1 MPLRPSRRFRRAAVR
16 VYNRRFKPSVSF
28 SRAIVYHMALFWRRK
43 KEDRFVTLGLNQPAA
58 AEESTEPKG
67 DAAEP
72 RLEPP
77 AGSTAAERARE
88 PVAPPPA
95 VEPVAT
101 GAQPDPQPAAQTD
114 LTGTRKEE
122 VIESAPPRAAQTE
135 TAAPTPARPDL
146 SARPAPPPKPAAPAR
161 SAFSSSSILGLNRS
175 EEELQAEI
183 ESLEQAYSARF
194 ARAISATRE
203 SLSEKID
210 TVFQGRKVIDA
221 ALLDELEEALIA
233 ADIGVPVTLHIL
245 DKVRRGISRK
255 EISDIEALKGA
266 IKNELLSILQES
278 EKRGVA
284 SEEGVPENV
293 TPYVI
298 MVVGVNGVGKTTT
311 IGKLAQRI
319 KAEGNDVL
327 ICAAD
332 TFRAAASDQ
341 LAIWAERTGVP
352 LIQQKHGTDPAAVL
366 FDALKAAKAR
376 RSDVLIVDTAGR
388 LHNKS
393 NLMAEL
399 EKMKRVA
406 GREVEGAPHET
417 LLVLDAVTGQNGLEQ
432 ARQFLKT
439 ANVTG
444 IVLTKLDG
452 TAKGGIAVAIAK
464 ELGLPIRY
472 AGIGEKVDDL
482 VVFDSE
488 QYVNGL
494 FA

>member
-1 MPLRPSRRFRRAAVR
+1 
-16 VYNRRFKPSVSF
+16 
-28 SRAIVYHMALFWRRK
+28 MAFWRRK
-43 KEDRFVTLGLNQPAA
+43 KEDRFITLGLNEPAQQT
-58 AEESTEPKG
+58 AEEQAPQTVEPSSQ
-67 DAAEP
+67 
-72 RLEPP
+72 LEPP
-77 AGSTAAERARE
+77 AATTGAALRTEASVTQPSIE
-88 PVAPPPA
+88 PVPTGAPPTPPPA
-95 VEPVAT
+95 SESSLTEAT
-101 GAQPDPQPAAQTD
+101 KP
-114 LTGTRKEE
+114 E
-122 VIESAPPRAAQTE
+122 VIESPRPSAAPSTPPAAARE
-135 TAAPTPARPDL
+135 SEKRPESAATIPTPASRPV
-146 SARPAPPPKPAAPAR
+146 APVR
-161 SAFSSSSILGLNRS
+161 SSFSTSILGLDRS
-175 EEELQAEI
+175 MEELEAEEEA
-183 ESLEQAYSARF
+183 LEQAFAARF
-194 ARAISATRE
+194 SRAIEKTRE
-203 SLSEKID
+203 SLSSKID
-210 TVFQGRKVIDA
+210 NVFQGRKQIDA
-221 ALLDELEEALIA
+221 ELLDELEEALIA
-233 ADIGVPVTLHIL
+233 ADIGVPTTLSIL
-245 DKVRRGISRK
+245 ETVRRGISRK
-255 EISDIEALKGA
+255 EINDVEALKA
-266 IKNELLSILQES
+266 SIKHELLTILQDA
-278 EKRGVA
+278 KQGGVGDETEA
-284 SEEGVPENV
+284 PEDV

-376 RSDVLIVDTAGR
+376 KSDVLIVDTAGR

-417 LLVLDAVTGQNGLEQ
+417 LLVVDAVTGQNGLEQ
-432 ARQFLKT
+432 ARQFLKV
-439 ANVTG
+439 AGVTG

-482 VVFDSE
+482 VKFE
-488 QYVNGL
+488 PELYVNGL
-494 FA
+494 FN

>member
-1 MPLRPSRRFRRAAVR
+1 
-16 VYNRRFKPSVSF
+16 
-28 SRAIVYHMALFWRRK
+28 MALFWKRK
-43 KEDRFVTLGLNQPAA
+43 KEDRFVTLGLNTPPSQ
-58 AEESTEPKG
+58 T
-67 DAAEP
+67 
-72 RLEPP
+72 LEPP
-77 AGSTAAERARE
+77 AADEAATQTTAKTPEATRE
-88 PVAPPPA
+88 AGDAAAQTRDAVAAPPA
-95 VEPVAT
+95 VEPVPT
-101 GAQPDPQPAAQTD
+101 GGQPTPQPAAESG
-114 LTGTRKEE
+114 LTETRKRE
-122 VIESAPPRAAQTE
+122 VVESP
-135 TAAPTPARPDL
+135 
-146 SARPAPPPKPAAPAR
+146 RPAPR
-161 SAFSSSSILGLNRS
+161 SSFSSSVLGLNRS
-175 EEELQAEI
+175 MDELQAEV
-183 ESLEQAYSARF
+183 ESLEQTYSARF
-194 ARAISATRE
+194 SRAIAATRE

-210 TVFQGRKVIDA
+210 TVFQGRKTIDA
-221 ALLDELEEALIA
+221 ELLDELEEALIA
-233 ADIGVPVTLHIL
+233 ADIGVPTTLEIL

-255 EISDIEALKGA
+255 EIGDIAALKEA
-266 IKNELLSILQES
+266 IKSELLSILRES
-278 EKRGVA
+278 EKKGVA
-284 SEEGVPENV
+284 TEESVPESI

-298 MVVGVNGVGKTTT
+298 MIVGVNGVGKTTT

-352 LIQQKHGTDPAAVL
+352 LIQQKQGTDPAAVL
-366 FDALKAAKAR
+366 FDALRAAKAR
-376 RSDVLIVDTAGR
+376 GSDVLIVDTAGR

-406 GREVEGAPHET
+406 AREVEGAPHET
-417 LLVLDAVTGQNGLEQ
+417 LLVVDAVTGQNGLEQ

-439 ANVTG
+439 AGVTG

-464 ELGLPIRY
+464 ELNLPIRY
-472 AGIGEKVDDL
+472 AGIGERVDDL
-482 VVFDSE
+482 VVFDPE

>member
-1 MPLRPSRRFRRAAVR
+1 MG
-16 VYNRRFKPSVSF
+16 
-28 SRAIVYHMALFWRRK
+28 LFWRRK
-43 KEDRFVTLGLNQPAA
+43 KEDEFVSLRLNEPAVKEETPAPAPPKPETVKPEVAASKTEPVAPAA
-58 AEESTEPKG
+58 PKAPEPPRVAEAPPRV
-67 DAAEP
+67 AEAQKP
-72 RLEPP
+72 APEPP
-77 AGSTAAERARE
+77 ARE
-88 PVAPPPA
+88 VAPPPA
-95 VEPVAT
+95 P
-101 GAQPDPQPAAQTD
+101 
-114 LTGTRKEE
+114 
-122 VIESAPPRAAQTE
+122 S
-135 TAAPTPARPDL
+135 
-146 SARPAPPPKPAAPAR
+146 R
-161 SAFSSSSILGLNRS
+161 STFSSSILGLDRS
-175 EEELQAEI
+175 MEELQAQEAA
-183 ESLEQAYSARF
+183 LEQEFSARF
-194 ARAISATRE
+194 RRAVAATRE
-203 SLSEKID
+203 SLSEKLD
-210 TVFQGRKVIDA
+210 TVFAGRKQIDEE
-221 ALLDELEEALIA
+221 LLDQLEEVLIA
-233 ADIGVPVTLHIL
+233 ADIGVPTTLSIL
-245 DKVRRGISRK
+245 ETVRRGIARK
-255 EISDIEALKGA
+255 QINDLEALKQA
-266 IKNELLSILQES
+266 IKDELLKILQAS
-278 EKRGVA
+278 EREGVA
-284 SEEGVPENV
+284 SETSVPESV
-293 TPYVI
+293 APYVMMI
-298 MVVGVNGVGKTTT
+298 VGVNGVGKTTT

-332 TFRAAASDQ
+332 TFRAAAGDQ

-417 LLVLDAVTGQNGLEQ
+417 LLVVDAVTGQNGLEQ

>member
-1 MPLRPSRRFRRAAVR
+1 
-16 VYNRRFKPSVSF
+16 
-28 SRAIVYHMALFWRRK
+28 MAFWRRK
-43 KEDRFVTLGLNQPAA
+43 KEDRYITLGLNQPG
-58 AEESTEPKG
+58 TEAPTEKPA
-67 DAAEP
+67 DEA

-77 AGSTAAERARE
+77 AGADGSTQARE
-88 PVAPPPA
+88 PVAVPPA
-95 VEPVAT
+95 IEPVPT
-101 GAQPDPQPAAQTD
+101 GGQPAPQPAAESGLTD
-114 LTGTRKEE
+114 SRKTE
-122 VIESAPPRAAQTE
+122 VIETPLPASAPAPIEAGQREQQTAPQPRQ
-135 TAAPTPARPDL
+135 
-146 SARPAPPPKPAAPAR
+146 SARTS
-161 SAFSSSSILGLNRS
+161 SAFSSSSILGLNRTND
-175 EEELQAEI
+175 ELQAEI
-183 ESLEQAYSARF
+183 EALEATYAARF
-194 ARAISATRE
+194 TRAIAATRE
-203 SLSEKID
+203 SLSGKID
-210 TVFQGRKVIDA
+210 SVFENRKQIDA
-221 ALLDELEEALIA
+221 ELLDELEEALIA
-233 ADIGVPVTLHIL
+233 ADLGVPTTLAIL
-245 DKVRRGISRK
+245 DNVRRRISRK
-255 EISDIEALKGA
+255 EIGDIEALKLA
-266 IKNELLSILQES
+266 LKTELLNILRDS
-278 EKRGVA
+278 ERKGVA
-284 SEEGVPENV
+284 TEEGVDASV
-293 TPYVI
+293 VPYVI

-352 LIQQKHGTDPAAVL
+352 LIQQKSGTDPAAVL

-376 RSDVLIVDTAGR
+376 KSDVLIVDTAGR

-439 ANVTG
+439 AAVTG

-452 TAKGGIAVAIAK
+452 TAKGGIAVAISK

-482 VVFDSE
+482 VVFDPE

-494 FA
+494 FS

>member
-1 MPLRPSRRFRRAAVR
+1 
-16 VYNRRFKPSVSF
+16 
-28 SRAIVYHMALFWRRK
+28 
-43 KEDRFVTLGLNQPAA
+43 
-58 AEESTEPKG
+58 
-67 DAAEP
+67 
-72 RLEPP
+72 
-77 AGSTAAERARE
+77 
-88 PVAPPPA
+88 
-95 VEPVAT
+95 
-101 GAQPDPQPAAQTD
+101 
-114 LTGTRKEE
+114 
-122 VIESAPPRAAQTE
+122 
-135 TAAPTPARPDL
+135 
-146 SARPAPPPKPAAPAR
+146 
-161 SAFSSSSILGLNRS
+161 
-175 EEELQAEI
+175 
-183 ESLEQAYSARF
+183 
-194 ARAISATRE
+194 
-203 SLSEKID
+203 
-210 TVFQGRKVIDA
+210 
-221 ALLDELEEALIA
+221 
-233 ADIGVPVTLHIL
+233 
-245 DKVRRGISRK
+245 
-255 EISDIEALKGA
+255 
-266 IKNELLSILQES
+266 
-278 EKRGVA
+278 
-284 SEEGVPENV
+284 
-293 TPYVI
+293 

-352 LIQQKHGTDPAAVL
+352 LVQQKQGTDPAAVL
-366 FDALKAAKAR
+366 FDALKAARAR

-432 ARQFLKT
+432 ARQFLKV
-439 ANVTG
+439 AGVTG

-464 ELGLPIRY
+464 ELRLPIRY

-482 VVFDSE
+482 VVFDPE
-488 QYVNGL
+488 QYVNSL